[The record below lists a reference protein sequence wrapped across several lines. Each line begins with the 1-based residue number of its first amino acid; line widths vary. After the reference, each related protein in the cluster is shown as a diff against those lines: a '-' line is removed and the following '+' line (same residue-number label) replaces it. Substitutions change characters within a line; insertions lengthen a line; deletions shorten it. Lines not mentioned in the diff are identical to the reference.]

1 MSAIVAILLFLHV
14 LGAIVAFGPTFAFP
28 LIGSMGGNEP
38 MHANFAT
45 RASLRIE
52 ERITIPLAIV
62 QAITGIG
69 LIWFTGINLL
79 AAHWLLLAIVLYV
92 IALGFATSVQ
102 TRSLERVIEMTTMP
116 AGGPPAGGPPAGRP
130 PAGAPPPG
138 APAGPPPGLR
148 EAVQR
153 VQRGGMLL
161 TVLIVSI
168 VFLMVVKPV
177 F

>member
-1 MSAIVAILLFLHV
+1 V

-28 LIGSMGGNEP
+28 LIGSMGGKEP

-52 ERITIPLAIV
+52 ERITVPLAIV

-69 LIWFTGINLL
+69 LIWFAGINLL

-92 IALGFATSVQ
+92 IALGFATMVQ
-102 TRSLERVIEMTTMP
+102 TKSLERVIEMTTMP
-116 AGGPPAGGPPAGRP
+116 AGGPPAGG
-130 PAGAPPPG
+130 PPPG

>member
-14 LGAIVAFGPTFAFP
+14 LGAIVAFGPSFAMP

-45 RASLRIE
+45 RVSLRIE
-52 ERITIPLAIV
+52 ERIIVPLAIF
-62 QAITGIG
+62 QAVTGIG
-69 LIWFTGINLL
+69 LIWFAGIDLI
-79 AAHWLLLAIVLYV
+79 ASHWLLLAIVLYV
-92 IALGFATSVQ
+92 IAIGFATAVQ
-102 TRSLERVIEMTTMP
+102 TKSVERVVELTTMP
-116 AGGPPAGGPPAGRP
+116 AGG
-130 PAGAPPPG
+130 PPPG
-138 APAGPPPGLR
+138 APAGPPPGLP

-161 TVLIVSI
+161 TVLIVVI
-168 VFLMVVKPV
+168 VFLMVVKPS